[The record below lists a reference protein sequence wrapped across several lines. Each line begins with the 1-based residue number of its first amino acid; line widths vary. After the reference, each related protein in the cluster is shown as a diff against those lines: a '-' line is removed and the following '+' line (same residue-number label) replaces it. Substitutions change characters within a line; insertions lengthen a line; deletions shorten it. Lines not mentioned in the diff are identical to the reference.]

1 MSGCVNFDA
10 INSVPRCLKRV
21 VATFC
26 RQANAVEVIN
36 LHFHTNKGDTKK
48 GSIGHGRGVNFE
60 NPEGKIKATIEA
72 VGRNIQV
79 LMAVSAQINRF
90 FGLRILFAMLSG
102 FVCVTVQSYYLIMH
116 LRVGLD
122 EKEQIYALC
131 SCSLLAIHL
140 AEFGAILAAGEKV
153 KAEVRTEFRR
163 HDVNLKV
170 SSSLGSRLDGRA
182 SVVEECAARRR
193 SSQEN

>member
-1 MSGCVNFDA
+1 M
-10 INSVPRCLKRV
+10 
-21 VATFC
+21 
-26 RQANAVEVIN
+26 
-36 LHFHTNKGDTKK
+36 
-48 GSIGHGRGVNFE
+48 E
-60 NPEGKIKATIEA
+60 NPEGKINATIEA
-72 VGRNIQV
+72 VGRNIQL
-79 LMAVSAQINRF
+79 LMTVAAQVNRF
-90 FGLRILFAMLSG
+90 FGLQILFALLSG

-122 EKEQIYALC
+122 EEEQIYVFC

-140 AEFGAILAAGEKV
+140 VEFGAILAAGEKV
-153 KAEVRTEFRR
+153 KAKVRSEFRL
-163 HDVNLKV
+163 HDMNLKV